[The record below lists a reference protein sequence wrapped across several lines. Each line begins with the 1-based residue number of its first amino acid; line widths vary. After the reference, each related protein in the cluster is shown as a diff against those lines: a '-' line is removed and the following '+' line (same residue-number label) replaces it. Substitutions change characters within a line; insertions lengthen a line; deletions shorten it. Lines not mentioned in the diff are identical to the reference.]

1 MVRYNTLRTVA
12 LLVLC
17 VALASPLASAAA
29 PRPQGQSFADRFTTG
44 DAGDLFGWLR
54 GALVSLWNKNG
65 CQLDPH
71 GLCVKNGCQ
80 LDPYGHCLKNGC
92 EVDPNGSCLK
102 PPAAPTS
109 TNKNGCQ
116 LDPNGRCLS

>member
-17 VALASPLASAAA
+17 VALASPLATAAA
-29 PRPQGQSFADRFTTG
+29 PRPEGHSYTDRFTMG

-54 GALVSLWNKNG
+54 GALGSLWNKAG
-65 CQLDPH
+65 CEIDPN

-80 LDPYGHCLKNGC
+80 
-92 EVDPNGSCLK
+92 VDPNGRCLDA
-102 PPAAPTS
+102 PTPPTS

-116 LDPNGRCLS
+116 VDPYGRCLG